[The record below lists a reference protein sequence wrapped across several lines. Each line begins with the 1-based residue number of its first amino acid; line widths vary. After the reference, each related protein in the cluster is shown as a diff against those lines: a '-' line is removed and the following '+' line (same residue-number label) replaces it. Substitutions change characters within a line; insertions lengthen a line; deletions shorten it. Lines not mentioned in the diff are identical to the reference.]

1 MNRFKD
7 NRIFSFLAILVIY
20 ALAIW
25 LGIAVYQKLPFA
37 YWMNLL
43 LADIAATVFVFLFSL
58 LFQNAS
64 VYDPYW
70 SVQPAAI
77 LIAFAL
83 ERKLTPIGILLLIVV
98 WIWGLRL
105 TANWAMT
112 FYGLNHQDWRYTML
126 HEQRG
131 AFYPFVNFFGIHLV
145 PTLIVYACTMPAVVV
160 FVRGAE
166 WRWQS
171 LPFVFLSFATIV
183 LQGTADWQLH
193 RFRGAKNEGFIHT
206 GLWKH
211 SRHPNYLGEILM
223 WWGVGLASV
232 MTLQGDWYLLSGA
245 IVNTLLFLFVSIP
258 MADRHQARKPD
269 FDEYKQETHALRL
282 W

>member
-7 NRIFSFLAILVIY
+7 NRFFSFLAILVIY

-25 LGIAVYQKLPFA
+25 LGIAVYRSLTFV
-37 YWMNLL
+37 YWLNLL

-70 SVQPAAI
+70 SVQPVAI

-83 ERKLTPIGILLLIVV
+83 DRQLTPIGILLLIVV

-105 TANWAMT
+105 TANWALT

-126 HEQRG
+126 HEQSG
-131 AFYPFVNFFGIHLV
+131 ALYPIVSFFGIHLV

-160 FVRGAE
+160 FVRGAQ

-171 LPFVFLSFATIV
+171 LPFILLSFAATV

-193 RFRGAKNEGFIHT
+193 RFRDAQSGGFIRT

-223 WWGVGLASV
+223 WWGIGLASV
-232 MTLQGDWYLLSGA
+232 TTLQGDWYLLFGA

-258 MADRHQARKPD
+258 MADRHQARKPG
-269 FDEYKQETHALRL
+269 FEEYKEETHALRL